1 MPVDP
6 AVKPLAYRHIGQPLV
21 WLIPLT
27 IFLIS
32 GGLQLVGDAAT
43 LALRFERSGI
53 AEGELWR
60 LLTGHLVHLG
70 WQHLL
75 LNLAGLGLVWFLV
88 GSYLSIAAW
97 LATLG
102 AIVLCMDLAFWVL
115 NPELNWYVG
124 LSGVL
129 HGLLLAG
136 LVCGWRRAPL
146 ESGLLSAVVAAKLA
160 WEQVAGA
167 LPGSELAAGGP
178 VVVDAHLYGAAGG
191 LLAGVL
197 LSLMTRR
204 HGSI

>member
-1 MPVDP
+1 MPADP

-21 WLIPLT
+21 WLIPL
-27 IFLIS
+27 IILLVS
-32 GGLQLVGDAAT
+32 GGLQLLGDAAT
-43 LALRFERSGI
+43 LALRFERGGI

-60 LLTGHLVHLG
+60 LLIAHFVHLG

-75 LNLAGLGLVWFLV
+75 LNMAGLGLVWFLV
-88 GSYLSIAAW
+88 GSYLPMSAW

-102 AIVLCMDLAFWVL
+102 VTITCMDLGFWVL
-115 NPELNWYVG
+115 KPELNWYVG

-136 LVCGWRRAPL
+136 LVCGWRRSPL
-146 ESGLLSAVVAAKLA
+146 EAGVLGAIVAGKLV
-160 WEQVAGA
+160 WEQISGA

-191 LLAGVL
+191 LLAAAL
-197 LSLMTRR
+197 LTLMTRR
-204 HGSI
+204 RGSI